1 MNTLYLHALSPVHA
15 GTGQASAG
23 IVDLPIAREKATN
36 WPMIPGT
43 SIKGVLREN
52 EQDTDKQ
59 DRIFGAAENK
69 KENKPGNAGE
79 VPFGDARIL
88 CFPVRSWQGTFA
100 YATCPMVLKR
110 FVRDSKALGA
120 NCPVAPSDISN
131 IGDNNETAYVA
142 LESDLAPG
150 TNGTIW
156 LQDLKFNAEKTEEI
170 KTLAGK
176 IADAVLPTDEK
187 DDFVKR
193 FIVVS
198 DDVFAFLSETAVE
211 ITAHIKLQDDTKTVQ
226 KGGLWYVES
235 VPAEAIF
242 TAFVGAAFDISS
254 DTVLQFGGDENTG
267 RGLCRLR
274 LSDDS
279 GGAV

>member
-1 MNTLYLHALSPVHA
+1 MRQNMNVLYLHALSPVHA

-43 SIKGVLREN
+43 SIKGVLRDASDVAVRDQRFGT
-52 EQDTDKQ
+52 QD
-59 DRIFGAAENK
+59 
-69 KENKPGNAGE
+69 NAGE

-88 CFPVRSWQGTFA
+88 CFPVRSWAGTFA

-110 FVRDSKALGA
+110 FLRDSTALKA
-120 NCPVAPSDISN
+120 NCPIDAASIPTTP
-131 IGDNNETAYVA
+131 NNDTAYVA
-142 LESDLAPG
+142 TSSHLAPG

-156 LQDLKFNAEKTEEI
+156 LQDLKFHAEKSDAI
-170 KTLAGK
+170 QALAEK
-176 IADAVLPTDEK
+176 IAGAVLPAEEK
-187 DDFVKR
+187 EDFARR

-198 DDVFAFLSETAVE
+198 DDVFLFLCETAVE
-211 ITAHIKLQDDTKTVQ
+211 ITAHIKLQENTKTVQ
-226 KGGLWYVES
+226 PGGLWYVES

-242 TAFVGAAFDISS
+242 TAFVGEALTLES

-274 LSDDS
+274 LDINL
-279 GGAV
+279 GGNGA

>member
-1 MNTLYLHALSPVHA
+1 MKTLYLHALSPVHA

-43 SIKGVLREN
+43 SIKGVLRDE
-52 EQDTDKQ
+52 EQDEARR
-59 DRIFGAAENK
+59 DRFFGTPENK
-69 KENKPGNAGE
+69 KEEKLGNAGE

-110 FVRDSKALGA
+110 FLRDSKALGA
-120 NCPVAPSDISN
+120 TCPVEAVPSIP
-131 IGDNNETAYVA
+131 DNNTALVA
-142 LESDLAPG
+142 EGSSLVAD
-150 TNGTIW
+150 GTIW
-156 LQDLKFNAEKTEEI
+156 LQDLKFNAETAETI
-170 KTLAGK
+170 KTLGGK
-176 IADAVLPTDEK
+176 IAESVLPADEK
-187 DDFVKR
+187 EDFVNR

-198 DDVFAFLSETAVE
+198 DEVFAFLCETAVE

-254 DTVLQFGGDENTG
+254 GTVLQFGGDENTG

-274 LSDDS
+274 LGGNS
-279 GGAV
+279 GGTV